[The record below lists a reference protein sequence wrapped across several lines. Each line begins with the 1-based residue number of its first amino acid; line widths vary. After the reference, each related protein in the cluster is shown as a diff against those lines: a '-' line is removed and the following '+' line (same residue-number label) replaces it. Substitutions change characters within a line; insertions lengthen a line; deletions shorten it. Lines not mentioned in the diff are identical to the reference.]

1 MSLQV
6 HQFKCL
12 SDNYGFLIHDP
23 VSGDTA
29 SVDTPEADAINAAL
43 REKQWKLT
51 HILNTHHH
59 FDHAGG
65 NEMLK
70 AQWGCKIVGF
80 DGEKAGKQAIK
91 EGKIFADPIQYPDRM
106 AEITIQ
112 SLVDYF
118 DGKQPEKLIKIPAK
132 LYYKEDADKDPDL
145 K

>member
-1 MSLQV
+1 M
-6 HQFKCL
+6 
-12 SDNYGFLIHDP
+12 
-23 VSGDTA
+23 
-29 SVDTPEADAINAAL
+29 
-43 REKQWKLT
+43 EKQVT
-51 HILNTHHH
+51 
-59 FDHAGG
+59 
-65 NEMLK
+65 
-70 AQWGCKIVGF
+70 IVGF